1 MKVEKAQRRILRAIF
16 FRRKFDSLNN
26 IWYEHKIQT
35 VFEMYISELI
45 KEMFKQIRL
54 ESPVQFFT
62 PYACKESHLPTR
74 GSSRNNS
81 PSKYYRT
88 VVKRKCLENSF
99 RKIYNYLLNLD
110 LIPQN
115 LLKMTKSEMKSYVDI
130 VSLLYVRDNREVF
143 SLFFLSIGIYIRYEN
158 DLAKILDLF
167 SVKNKFLGFSLFIHL
182 SGSKGRDLT
191 SSLLFSCPDWI
202 RCSYI
207 HIKIIFSF
215 MYLVYPIKLT
225 VLFCS
230 KR

>member
-1 MKVEKAQRRILRAIF
+1 MK
-16 FRRKFDSLNN
+16 
-26 IWYEHKIQT
+26 
-35 VFEMYISELI
+35 YISEWI

-74 GSSRNNS
+74 GSSRNNIF
-81 PSKYYRT
+81 SKFYRT

-115 LLKMTKSEMKSYVDI
+115 LLKMTKSEMKSYDDS

-207 HIKIIFSF
+207 HIKIIFIF

-225 VLFCS
+225 VLFLTMFYG
-230 KR
+230 KV